1 MKTEIRYFTKTGNTK
16 KLADA
21 IAQEAQ
27 CKAQSIPAPL
37 AGYTDVLFLGASV
50 YGGGISAEMKEY
62 IRSLDKTQIGM
73 VAVFS
78 SSAMVQ
84 RAFPQIRKE
93 LEKAGIAVCPQDF
106 YCRGQFTALHR
117 GRPNERDLE
126 SAKRFATDI
135 LAQAGKAC
143 MSC

>member
-21 IAQEAQ
+21 IAQAAQ

-50 YGGGISAEMKEY
+50 YGGGISTEMKEY

-78 SSAMVQ
+78 TSALVQ

-93 LEKAGIAVCPQDF
+93 LEKEGITVCLQDF
-106 YCRGQFTALHR
+106 YCRGQFSALHR

-126 SAKRFATDI
+126 SAKRFASDI
-135 LAQAGKAC
+135 LVQAQKASGKD
-143 MSC
+143 